1 MTPRIARRFRSEGPV
16 PASWRAAAA
25 RSGNSHSIGGRSLL
39 GLGELQVISIPPLS
53 DGRCS
58 EVMTSVLRQVTLE
71 QSSPEGS
78 ALRIHAAFPFDPEE
92 GGTGYLPQI
101 QVTADRDGYDLL
113 LLGGSVGE
121 IDALESWLERLLAKP
136 ATRELPTLV
145 ELAQIPPAPGYEEMV
160 RNAIDRIETT
170 GLQKVVLSRS
180 AAIRADAPLDPL
192 AVIDRMQ
199 EREPTCTIFSL
210 PAGTARFVGASPEL
224 LVSKKGDLVR
234 SNPLAGTISRTEDDI
249 AGLVESIKNG
259 EEHRLVVEDIVSLLR
274 PLLAEI
280 HVPASPTV
288 VTLRAVRHLGTEIT
302 GKVSGSGGLSVID
315 LLRVIHPTPAIGGVP
330 RSDALSLITEIETGS
345 RGLFGGAVG
354 WMDADGDGEWVLGIR
369 GALIEEDRAIV
380 RAGAGIVQGS
390 DPHDEAIETRIKLLS
405 ILDALAPGC
414 AALL

>member
-1 MTPRIARRFRSEGPV
+1 M
-16 PASWRAAAA
+16 
-25 RSGNSHSIGGRSLL
+25 
-39 GLGELQVISIPPLS
+39 
-53 DGRCS
+53 
-58 EVMTSVLRQVTLE
+58 
-71 QSSPEGS
+71 S
-78 ALRIHAAFPFDPEE
+78 AVFPFDPTEDA
-92 GGTGYLPQI
+92 TGYLPRIQI
-101 QVTADRDGYDLL
+101 TADRDGYDVM
-113 LLGGSVGE
+113 LLGDSAE
-121 IDALESWLERLLAKP
+121 AIDSLGSWLEHLAGKS

-145 ELAQIPPAPGYEEMV
+145 ELAQIPPAQGYEEMV
-160 RNAIDRIETT
+160 RVAIERIESTR
-170 GLQKVVLSRS
+170 LQKVVLSRS
-180 AAIRADAPLDPL
+180 AIIRADARLDPL

-210 PAGTARFVGASPEL
+210 PAGDARFVGASPEL
-224 LVSKKGDLVR
+224 LVGKSGDLVR

-274 PLLAEI
+274 PLLAEL

-302 GKVSGSGGLSVID
+302 GKVSGTGGLSVID

-330 RSDALSLITEIETGS
+330 RSDALTLITEIEIGS